1 MDKRLNELV
10 SHIASLQND
19 HSPQMELMY
28 EEVQHL
34 EYLVERIGMDIS
46 LQQNIQ
52 YINRWAKA
60 VNKLMDNEKKNLT
73 SDFLLFQLNTFI
85 ERANYRMLEIL
96 LQVGAKDIHKH
107 IS

>member
-1 MDKRLNELV
+1 
-10 SHIASLQND
+10 
-19 HSPQMELMY
+19 MELMY